1 MTPDKG
7 VPPATSGRSAREAAA
22 ASLRR
27 RRDASRRLEPLACG
41 CRDPLGCLCNTRRR
55 NATPDVIAWSKPHLG
70 QAAIYGIHSFDVVV
84 ATSAIGSRPAR
95 QTIKTASGKPVKAL
109 IVPIEQVDDIE
120 AYCSIRR
127 WRLVHRGGSR

>member
-70 QAAIYGIHSFDVVV
+70 QAAIYGIHSLEAVD

-120 AYCSIRR
+120 AYCSIRQ

>member
-1 MTPDKG
+1 MTPGKG

-22 ASLRR
+22 SSLRR

-55 NATPDVIAWSKPHLG
+55 NATPDVIAWSKPQNGL
-70 QAAIYGIHSFDVVV
+70 AAIYGIHSLEAVD

-95 QTIKTASGKPVKAL
+95 QTIKTASDKPVNAL

-120 AYCSIRR
+120 AYCSTRR